1 MESDV
6 ECRHYCR
13 SLPRGPAAHLDAV
26 LLALLRWGSGGIL
39 CACLAGGVP
48 VSTTATAKRY
58 ELVPLALASDPND
71 RRGHQICR
79 GRLLRTTC
87 IDLLY
92 MTHHP
97 Q

>member
-1 MESDV
+1 MWSAAIIV
-6 ECRHYCR
+6 GGCRVAR
-13 SLPRGPAAHLDAV
+13 STPGRRPPRAASLGEWGDPLRLPGRRRA
-26 LLALLRWGSGGIL
+26 REY
-39 CACLAGGVP
+39 
-48 VSTTATAKRY
+48 TATARRY
-58 ELVPLALASDPND
+58 GLVPLALASDPNN

-79 GRLLRTTC
+79 GRRLRTTC